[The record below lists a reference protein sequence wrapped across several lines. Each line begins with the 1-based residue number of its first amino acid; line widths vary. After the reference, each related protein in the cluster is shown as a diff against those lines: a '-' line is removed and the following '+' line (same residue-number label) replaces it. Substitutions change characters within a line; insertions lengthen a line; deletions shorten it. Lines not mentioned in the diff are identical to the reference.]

1 MKYKN
6 RGFEILCSFLFHKWE
21 KYGIIKEEKEGKKM
35 SRTYKEILLDPSP
48 IEFADWVIKNFT
60 LEIPE
65 TIESV
70 EDLSQVSKLIAN
82 TANKISYISNLLSY
96 MKVLQRD
103 AKRSGSKTVNEDC
116 IDKKEVLSNT
126 LDTLVIQHRALSR
139 MITVRQEITTELKI
153 SDSI

>member
-1 MKYKN
+1 
-6 RGFEILCSFLFHKWE
+6 
-21 KYGIIKEEKEGKKM
+21 
-35 SRTYKEILLDPSP
+35 
-48 IEFADWVIKNFT
+48 
-60 LEIPE
+60 
-65 TIESV
+65 
-70 EDLSQVSKLIAN
+70 
-82 TANKISYISNLLSY
+82 